1 MRRLR
6 HSGLF
11 VALCVVLAGC
21 SASTGTVK
29 SSGVAGYEGAAF
41 TNILVIGVAQDYNS
55 RARFERL
62 LVSKL
67 AENNVAAVA
76 YYRAIG
82 GNKPIDRDS
91 IKQLVET
98 EGFDAVLITRV
109 LNRDNEAA
117 VKSGSVATKT
127 TRLDEGALHLFR
139 YNYEELN
146 EPETLSVAMSV
157 KLSSEVFAVE
167 SRNLVWAIESEIS
180 KKEVISQ
187 LVDDAVATIVK
198 RLKKD
203 GLIG

>member
-6 HSGLF
+6 FSGF
-11 VALCVVLAGC
+11 VFVLCVFLAGC
-21 SASTGTVK
+21 STSTGSVK
-29 SSGVAGYEGAAF
+29 SSGIADYQGAAF
-41 TNILVIGVAQDYNS
+41 TKILVIGVANDYDG

-67 AENNVAAVA
+67 AEHDVAAVA
-76 YYRAIG
+76 YYRAMG
-82 GNKPIDRDS
+82 GNQPIDRDS
-91 IKQLVET
+91 IRQLVQT

-109 LNRDNEAA
+109 LNRDNAAA
-117 VKSGSVATKT
+117 VKSGSAATKS

-146 EPETLSVAMSV
+146 EPETLSVQMSV
-157 KLSSEVFAVE
+157 TLSSEVFSVE
-167 SRNLVWAIESEIS
+167 SLNRVWAIESEIS

-187 LVDDAVATIVK
+187 LVDDAVATIVR
-198 RLKKD
+198 RLQKD